1 MWSALAVAF
10 VWNRTNGAMK
20 LSESREVE
28 VKVEGVVVV
37 VVDDDDVGSLL
48 RLFGRFLFGLRR
60 RRRDCAER
68 GLEFTAQAVVYHVLG
83 DELVCEL
90 LRGHR

>member
-37 VVDDDDVGSLL
+37 LVDDDDG
-48 RLFGRFLFGLRR
+48 G
-60 RRRDCAER
+60 
-68 GLEFTAQAVVYHVLG
+68 
-83 DELVCEL
+83 
-90 LRGHR
+90 

>member
-1 MWSALAVAF
+1 
-10 VWNRTNGAMK
+10 MK

-48 RLFGRFLFGLRR
+48 RLF
-60 RRRDCAER
+60 
-68 GLEFTAQAVVYHVLG
+68 
-83 DELVCEL
+83 
-90 LRGHR
+90 

>member
-1 MWSALAVAF
+1 MLRHFASRATVSAFGRRRGVRYSKNSIWTTAGFSGLKMWSALAVAF

-37 VVDDDDVGSLL
+37 GGEKHQGGKQNKK
-48 RLFGRFLFGLRR
+48 F
-60 RRRDCAER
+60 
-68 GLEFTAQAVVYHVLG
+68 
-83 DELVCEL
+83 
-90 LRGHR
+90 